1 MCLAVPMKIIEMKDD
16 DTGKVEAN
24 DVTYNVNLSLIKEP
38 KLGDYVLIHAGF
50 AINKLDEEE
59 ANVRIDL
66 FKELAEIDVY
76 EDLRSKV

>member
-66 FKELAEIDVY
+66 FKELAEINIY
-76 EDLRSKV
+76 ES